1 MSSPC
6 GSFPSWAVEGVM
18 KMRKFSIRLTAV
30 LLTALMTLIFVPAA
44 VMADEYDGL
53 DSRYKVIIED
63 DADLLSPDEEA
74 DIAES
79 MKDITVYGSAA
90 FVTTASNPGSAPD
103 YAERFFR
110 EKFGKG
116 SGVVFLV
123 DMDNRYLYIFSDGA
137 IYSTITKAKANTI
150 TDNIYR
156 YASKGDYYGC
166 ATEAFSEM
174 KELLA
179 GRKIA
184 EPMKNICNAILA
196 VLIAML
202 IFFIIIKSVSS
213 ARSASMSEMIEGL
226 SNAKVSAAPPNVKLL
241 RETRKYSPVSKSG
254 GGSSGGGGG
263 GGGHS
268 GGGGGHGF

>member
-1 MSSPC
+1 
-6 GSFPSWAVEGVM
+6 M
-18 KMRKFSIRLTAV
+18 KMRRSLIRLTAV
-30 LLTALMTLIFVPAA
+30 LLAAVMTLLFVPAA
-44 VMADEYDGL
+44 VMADEYEGL
-53 DSRYKVIIED
+53 DSRYKIVIED
-63 DADLLSPDEEA
+63 GADLLSPDEEA
-74 DIAES
+74 ALAES
-79 MKDITVYGSAA
+79 MKDITAYGSAA
-90 FVTTASNPGSAPD
+90 FVTTDRNPVSAPD
-103 YAERFFR
+103 YAELFFR

-116 SGVVFLV
+116 SGVAFLV

-150 TDNIYR
+150 TDNVYR
-156 YASKGDYYGC
+156 FASKGDYYGC

-226 SNAKVSAAPPNVKLL
+226 SNAKVSAAPADVRLL
-241 RETRKYSPVSKSG
+241 NESRKYSPVSKSG